1 MLSVVNSVA
10 LGESEIY
17 IQSRLKAG
25 IDVFDYSGNHIK
37 MIAVDSYFGWTMKL
51 YQNKLYYGTSDSS
64 LEVYDLALSKVIY
77 RIKSCW
83 ASDARPNL
91 DGRYTMPT
99 GLCIFNDLIYVVDNN
114 ILL

>member
-51 YQNKLYYGTSDSS
+51 YQNKLYF
-64 LEVYDLALSKVIY
+64 LKLKKY
-77 RIKSCW
+77 RTQYC
-83 ASDARPNL
+83 
-91 DGRYTMPT
+91 
-99 GLCIFNDLIYVVDNN
+99 
-114 ILL
+114 